1 MKARGLLVAV
11 LLAACGGGSKQTAPA
26 TPDPAPAADVGGE
39 VAKPDPAS
47 PGHAAAGAPAP
58 KSLYDRLGGQPAIT
72 AVVAEFVANTTTDPR
87 IMDRFFN
94 VDAENLKARLVEFV
108 CLAAGGPCKYT
119 GKSMEDSH
127 AGMDLAHEEFVAL
140 VEDLVKALDKFK
152 VPEKEKGEVLG
163 ALGPLEPTM
172 VVAADKLHPIDDA
185 KLAKVTKLAATV
197 KDTEAQRLLNQATVA
212 GKRGQLS
219 FAEQLYTRAEM
230 KDAKEVTAVASVFRA
245 GAPTRVTTATTKIA
259 DAGAQPKVAGGS
271 EADEPVKQPLASSLK
286 GLMTVD
292 GKAPDGFGV
301 IMMWPKS
308 GKFAKRT
315 AKKRII
321 EQRDKAFAPHVT
333 AVPVGSTVSFPNY
346 DPIFHNVFSLS
357 KSKAFDLGMFKNGDS
372 RDIKV
377 DKPGIIRLGCNLHAS
392 MSAYLIVVDAPAY
405 VATNPDGSFSF
416 ASLAPGKYRVQAWNE
431 RSSQPLETEVEVKAG
446 ANDTKLDL
454 KSGGQQVSPDK
465 FGASRETKK

>member
-1 MKARGLLVAV
+1 M
-11 LLAACGGGSKQTAPA
+11 
-26 TPDPAPAADVGGE
+26 
-39 VAKPDPAS
+39 
-47 PGHAAAGAPAP
+47 
-58 KSLYDRLGGQPAIT
+58 
-72 AVVAEFVANTTTDPR
+72 
-87 IMDRFFN
+87 
-94 VDAENLKARLVEFV
+94 
-108 CLAAGGPCKYT
+108 
-119 GKSMEDSH
+119 
-127 AGMDLAHEEFVAL
+127 
-140 VEDLVKALDKFK
+140 
-152 VPEKEKGEVLG
+152 
-163 ALGPLEPTM
+163 
-172 VVAADKLHPIDDA
+172 
-185 KLAKVTKLAATV
+185 
-197 KDTEAQRLLNQATVA
+197 
-212 GKRGQLS
+212 
-219 FAEQLYTRAEM
+219 
-230 KDAKEVTAVASVFRA
+230 
-245 GAPTRVTTATTKIA
+245 RVTTATTKIA
-259 DAGAQPKVAGGS
+259 DAGAQPKVVGGS
-271 EADEPVKQPLASSLK
+271 EADEPVKQPLAGSLK
-286 GLMTVD
+286 GSMTVD

-321 EQRDKAFAPHVT
+321 EQRDKAFAPHIT

-346 DPIFHNVFSLS
+346 DPVFHNVFSLS
-357 KSKAFDLGMFKNGDS
+357 KAKAFDLGMFKNGES

-465 FGASRETKK
+465 FGTSREVKK